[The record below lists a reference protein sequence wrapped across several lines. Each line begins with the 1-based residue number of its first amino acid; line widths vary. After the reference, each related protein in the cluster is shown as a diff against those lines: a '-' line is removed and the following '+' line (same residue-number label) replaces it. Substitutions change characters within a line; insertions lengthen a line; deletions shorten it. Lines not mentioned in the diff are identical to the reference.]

1 MAQYVSIHPKNPQ
14 PRVAAQIAA
23 IVRGGGVIAY
33 PTDSSYALG
42 CQLGDIHAVDRIRR
56 LRGIDERHPLTLVC
70 RDLSEIAHYARVD
83 DWQFRL
89 LKRGTP
95 GGYTFLLPATRLVPR
110 RLVHPK
116 RRTIGIRVP
125 EHLVALALLEALDEP
140 QLSTT
145 LIPAGDELPMND
157 PEAILA
163 RFEHELDLVI
173 DGGFCDG
180 GATSVIDLTER
191 PPAIVRVGRGDLA
204 RLGIVLE

>member
-1 MAQYVSIHPKNPQ
+1 MAKLVSIHPKNPQ
-14 PRVAAQIAA
+14 PRVAARVAA

-42 CQLGDIHAVDRIRR
+42 CHPGDAHAVDRIRR
-56 LRGIDERHPLTLVC
+56 LRGVDERHPLTLVC
-70 RDLSEIAHYARVD
+70 RDLSEIARYARVD

-95 GGYTFLLPATRLVPR
+95 GGYTFLLPATREVPR

-125 EHLVALALLEALDEP
+125 DHAVALALLDALDEP
-140 QLSTT
+140 LLSST
-145 LIPAGDELPMND
+145 LIPAGDDAPMSD
-157 PEAILA
+157 PETILA

-173 DGGFCDG
+173 DGGLCDG
-180 GATSVIDLTER
+180 GATSVIDLTSQ
-191 PPAIVRVGRGDLA
+191 PPQIVREGRGDLA
-204 RLGIVLE
+204 RLGIMIE